1 MTLLEYSYTNTYD
14 FSQNF
19 IDKFTGS
26 GQRVKSAN
34 ECQIIATAK
43 QASIFILTDFS
54 DTNMDASCLYSDFSY
69 SDASFSNWISGLNQC
84 NNSQTV
90 GSTEEGNPRPI
101 NSCYEISGNQ
111 YFGKGDKLSI
121 YYSPLLK
128 VLLSPFPKYSVDIQL
143 FDTLYKDAVKKLS
156 DYFNNKTTYL
166 EYYYHY
172 VDSSGN
178 FSSDNTPEYNR
189 LEKSKNRSQ
198 SVLQTNLSLISIEYK
213 VLLDTVK
220 KFNMEYKNYINE
232 SHRVLENINDKI
244 LLANNFF
251 NSVRNKNQGAIGEL
265 DINNYN
271 LSLSI
276 FNNLVVSIVI
286 ITAIYI
292 YLKKAE

>member
-26 GQRVKSAN
+26 GQRVKSAS
-34 ECQIIATAK
+34 ECQTIAARK
-43 QASIFILTDFS
+43 QASIFILTDFNN
-54 DTNMDASCLYSDFSY
+54 TDASCLYSDFSY
-69 SDASFSNWISGLNQC
+69 NDISFSDWISGLNQC
-84 NNSQTV
+84 YNTQTFGV
-90 GSTEEGNPRPI
+90 TETGSPRQI
-101 NSCYEISGNQ
+101 NSCYEISANN
-111 YFGKGDKLSI
+111 YFGKGNKLSI

-128 VLLSPFPKYSVDIQL
+128 VLLSPFPQYSVDIQL
-143 FDTLYKDAVKKLS
+143 FDTLYKDAVKKLAMYYDKNS
-156 DYFNNKTTYL
+156 DYL
-166 EYYYHY
+166 YYYY
-172 VDSSGN
+172 RNVDSSGN

-189 LEKSKNRSQ
+189 LENSKNRAEK
-198 SVLQTNLSLISIEYK
+198 VLETNLSLIQIEYNT
-213 VLLDTVK
+213 LINAVK
-220 KFNMEYKNYINE
+220 NFNIEYQNYINN
-232 SHRVLENINDKI
+232 SHRVLDNMNDKI

-251 NSVRNKNQGAIGEL
+251 NSIMNKNHGAIGEL

-292 YLKKAE
+292 YFKKAE

>member
-220 KFNMEYKNYINE
+220 KFN
-232 SHRVLENINDKI
+232 
-244 LLANNFF
+244 
-251 NSVRNKNQGAIGEL
+251 
-265 DINNYN
+265 
-271 LSLSI
+271 
-276 FNNLVVSIVI
+276 I
-286 ITAIYI
+286 IS
-292 YLKKAE
+292 K

>member
-34 ECQIIATAK
+34 ECQTIATTN

-90 GSTEEGNPRPI
+90 GYTEQGNPRPI

-128 VLLSPFPKYSVDIQL
+128 VLLSPFPQYSVDIQL
-143 FDTLYKDAVKKLS
+143 FDGLYKDALLKLS
-156 DYFNNKTTYL
+156 DYFNKKKTYL
-166 EYYYHY
+166 EYYYDY

-178 FSSDNTPEYNR
+178 FSSLNIDRYNE
-189 LEKSKNRSQ
+189 LKKSKNRSQ
-198 SVLQTNLSLISIEYK
+198 SVLQTNLELISAEYK
-213 VLLDTVK
+213 VLLNAVNN
-220 KFNMEYKNYINE
+220 FNMEYQNYIND

-265 DINNYN
+265 DISNYN

-292 YLKKAE
+292 YFKKAE